1 MLIKKH
7 TTQSQNGKRSGK
19 DHMYDSN
26 VQYNVVYPYIL
37 CIDDSLTNMGI
48 VPLPDKNRI
57 HPLDRE
63 FNKLIRNK
71 LKLFISSSK

>member
-1 MLIKKH
+1 
-7 TTQSQNGKRSGK
+7 
-19 DHMYDSN
+19 MYDSN
-26 VQYNVVYPYIL
+26 TQYSVACSYLYYA
-37 CIDDSLTNMGI
+37 DDSLADMGI

-63 FNKLIRNK
+63 FKKLIRKK

>member
-1 MLIKKH
+1 MTLRARIKL
-7 TTQSQNGKRSGK
+7 RK
-19 DHMYDSN
+19 DSMYDSN

-63 FNKLIRNK
+63 FKGLIKRK
-71 LKLFISSSK
+71 QKLFISSSK

>member
-1 MLIKKH
+1 MTLRARIKL
-7 TTQSQNGKRSGK
+7 RK
-19 DHMYDSN
+19 DSMYDSN

-57 HPLDRE
+57 HPLDRK
-63 FNKLIRNK
+63 FKGLIKRK
-71 LKLFISSSK
+71 QKLFISSSK